1 MERLVK
7 FVTMENCRYDRTDG
21 TDGWYYEIIFL
32 KNKHA
37 YRADLYGPNYDD
49 FDWSYKKNSIQYSS
63 SEFTTKEEVIAYA
76 EKEWIAREEEFV
88 AKTQEIDKCILGQPN
103 SNAGW
108 QYKIMIIAD
117 KLMYRADLYN
127 SNYDG
132 LDWKYDKEAV
142 QKSSPEFDTKE
153 EAVAYA
159 EQEWVYQKKEK

>member
-1 MERLVK
+1 MGRLVK
-7 FVTMENCRYDRTDG
+7 FVVLENCRFGQPDAN
-21 TDGWYYEIIFL
+21 DGWHYKIMLLID
-32 KNKHA
+32 KST

-49 FDWSYKKNSIQYSS
+49 FDWHYKDVELRESS

-117 KLMYRADLYN
+117 KLMYRADLYD
-127 SNYDG
+127 SNYDD